1 MCLAQGPQRSDA
13 REGRTRGPLASSQPL
28 RSQMIH
34 IVISVNKEWM
44 ILTVVSLI
52 EELNGPY
59 CDLSEEWMIHTETP
73 FRKGWMFLTVISVS

>member
-1 MCLAQGPQRSDA
+1 MTPVRVEPAALWPRVKHSTT
-13 REGRTRGPLASSQPL
+13 EPL

-52 EELNGPY
+52 EEWNGPY
-59 CDLSEEWMIHTETP
+59 CDLSEEWMINTETP